1 MISDL
6 LEKLRHWIATN
17 ATRTQPKTTEDYSSA
32 TQNVNELRNILGSI
46 MKSVNQA
53 ATVFKAAS
61 RTPNP
66 ESAAMAR
73 SVVDEVEN
81 YPTIKSAISM
91 VKPLFSSDGAYK
103 TFSARSILNVIH
115 YLERANFTEAQTQ
128 RLKELSNFSPT
139 VTSDFPE
146 EINQSG
152 LDNVLKNSI
161 YNLSNDSEKTLKVI
175 REVLQ
180 NAVDA
185 TDPKQHPELTSR
197 HDYRPEIRL
206 EVHRFNEGKNRYI
219 DVIVE
224 DKGVGMD
231 WDVLSKK
238 FFVTF
243 DSGKAKDKG
252 AAGGFGIAKALI
264 QDAPE
269 HGWSVDT
276 NQIHSSRFH
285 KNVFFGTRKDQ
296 EYRAP
301 TSEIKKTADGAT
313 LSLHGLPFAYG
324 DDIRN
329 LCEVYATNGRVKIF
343 LNDQEQK
350 PRFTMDSSD
359 VKSIDD
365 TSNIPEAISKDESEK
380 EVVDRIFPKFK
391 EEIHDKMEEI
401 GLSSN
406 DKTKYKFYLKKT
418 TSAGKLYVMVN
429 GQYQF
434 DRDKFIPKLDIIC
447 SVETTARPG
456 EDDYPLDP
464 GREYLRGDINKRI
477 EELIATIRSF
487 SEKVAEDDLFKDG
500 IESISVNEDA
510 NPMTVDEEES
520 TTSAK
525 EMMLHALQHITGA
538 SSFENPLEKA
548 AKDQEEPSEE
558 PEEQPTVDSDR
569 ESEERQIEKATEEL
583 SRLAGENNVFSKEA
597 IRNMVADAAG
607 TDDRVEQNRKI
618 KSTIEALTTPGQIL
632 IQKNFVARKIVS
644 EKSELIS
651 DTMVLWQRAMRLIIQ
666 KLAGTTRYSFARGKT
681 FVPGVVF
688 SDEVLGLYMPA
699 KKDSGRMHDSVSIN
713 PVTLAAFVLPKD
725 FQERVAKDNDFEKE
739 AFDMVDAEDSK
750 SSSAD
755 TPTNRV
761 AKFIF
766 HLAIHEIC
774 HLIYPDSS
782 YSGSE
787 NFHKNISKMELVCH
801 DVYEEIKR
809 EVKAQMPSLRKSA
822 KKLIT
827 LVGKSRTVKEWS
839 AVGFKSW
846 AESKLK
852 PSKQVVLETFETA
865 IEVKH
870 TKPKTFRDFLDG

>member
-1 MISDL
+1 MTSDL

-17 ATRTQPKTTEDYSSA
+17 ATRTPPRATEDYYSA

-53 ATVFKAAS
+53 AAVFKSAS
-61 RTPNP
+61 RTPTP

-81 YPTIKSAISM
+81 YPTIKSSISM
-91 VKPLFSSDGAYK
+91 VKPLFSSGGAYES
-103 TFSARSILNVIH
+103 FSARAILHVIH
-115 YLERANFTEAQTQ
+115 YLERASFNEAQIQ

-206 EVHRFNEGKNRYI
+206 ETHQFKEGKDHYI

-296 EYRAP
+296 EYRVP
-301 TSEIKKTADGAT
+301 TSEIKKTADGTT

-324 DDIRN
+324 DYIQN

-343 LNDQEQK
+343 LNGKEQK

-359 VKSIDD
+359 IKSIDD

-418 TSAGKLYVMVN
+418 TTTGKLYVMVN

-434 DRDKFIPKLDIIC
+434 DRDKYIPKLDIIC

-477 EELIATIRSF
+477 DELITTIRSF

-510 NPMTVDEEES
+510 TPMTVDEEES

-548 AKDQEEPSEE
+548 ARDQEEER
-558 PEEQPTVDSDR
+558 PERNNSDLEAEQ
-569 ESEERQIEKATEEL
+569 RQIEKATEEL
-583 SRLAGENNVFSKEA
+583 ARLAGENSVFSKEA
-597 IRNMVADAAG
+597 IRDMVADAAD

-632 IQKNFVARKIVS
+632 IQKNFVARKVVS

-688 SDEVLGLYMPA
+688 SDECLGLYMPA

-809 EVKAQMPSLRKSA
+809 EVKSQMPSLRKSA

-846 AESKLK
+846 AESKFK
-852 PSKQVVLETFETA
+852 PNKQVVQTFETA
-865 IEVKH
+865 IEVKY
-870 TKPKTFRDFLDG
+870 TKPKTFRDFLNG